1 MQNKMSNLKFILT
14 EYGKQWQTISI
25 LTTMLTISYS
35 PGYSTSDGDTLNLHK
50 FLLRLNSESTIFLF
64 YIQLDSTMHSVL
76 VNFNQISNSINPKRY
91 KILKLNYLYTIGI
104 LYIKL
109 KIK

>member
-1 MQNKMSNLKFILT
+1 MANNF
-14 EYGKQWQTISI
+14 I

-64 YIQLDSTMHSVL
+64 YINWTVL
-76 VNFNQISNSINPKRY
+76 CILFLSILIKLATPL
-91 KILKLNYLYTIGI
+91 ILKD
-104 LYIKL
+104 IKFSN
-109 KIK
+109 

>member
-35 PGYSTSDGDTLNLHK
+35 PEYSTSDGDTLNLHK
-50 FLLRLNSESTIFLF
+50 FLLLRLNSESTIFLF
-64 YIQLDSTMHSVL
+64 YINWTVL
-76 VNFNQISNSINPKRY
+76 CILFLSILIKLATPL
-91 KILKLNYLYTIGI
+91 ILKD
-104 LYIKL
+104 IKFSN
-109 KIK
+109 

>member
-50 FLLRLNSESTIFLF
+50 FLLLRLNSESTIFLF
-64 YIQLDSTMHSVL
+64 YINWTVL
-76 VNFNQISNSINPKRY
+76 CILFLSILIKLATPL
-91 KILKLNYLYTIGI
+91 ILKD
-104 LYIKL
+104 IKFSN
-109 KIK
+109 

>member
-35 PGYSTSDGDTLNLHK
+35 PGYSTSDGDTFILHK
-50 FLLRLNSESTIFLF
+50 FLLLRLNSESTIFLF
-64 YIQLDSTMHSVL
+64 YINWTVL
-76 VNFNQISNSINPKRY
+76 CILFLSILIKLATPL
-91 KILKLNYLYTIGI
+91 ILKDIKFSNKII
-104 LYIKL
+104 YIQ
-109 KIK
+109 

>member
-35 PGYSTSDGDTLNLHK
+35 PGYSTSDGGDTLNLHK
-50 FLLRLNSESTIFLF
+50 FLLLRLNSESTIYSYFR
-64 YIQLDSTMHSVL
+64 STGQYYAFCSCQ
-76 VNFNQISNSINPKRY
+76 F
-91 KILKLNYLYTIGI
+91 
-104 LYIKL
+104 
-109 KIK
+109 